1 MNDHLSRHKEQL
13 SGQVNPKMSAAR
25 VRFASLSILSRQSD
39 LSKSAIRTVAVMC
52 LLVTIGIGQMWAE
65 SVAAT
70 FNSDTEITSDTYQA
84 WDNTNWY
91 LSKGGSQKGAG
102 FNAKNQST
110 IENAYGTSANT
121 SHGGFY
127 IRSKNKLSNICKIT
141 FTYDFCTTAAECDAA
156 KIYIGYSTDGSSWS
170 AVTFTSGSQGTSIS
184 PSEWDSSSGSSY
196 NETTWTF
203 EFANIASAYFAVIV
217 SREGSMTADKGFR
230 FDDTVIDFYT
240 GCCSNI
246 VTPAKGTRSNCE
258 IAFDLDEVPTC
269 NSTAAD
275 RQIKVKLTPASCY
288 AAPVKAS
295 VSSTGTTATWVSGPT
310 WNGTTSTY
318 DYVFQYAQNATGTT
332 TFNASLSTKT
342 TYTVSYNKGSTT
354 YTGGNTIN
362 GSHANDTKTCGT
374 NMSLPGAT
382 FTTTGYTQNGWATSD
397 GGTKEYNL
405 SITNYSVDAAA
416 TLYPTWSANET
427 DITLNKNGGTTS
439 GDALVDYG
447 DASVTIV
454 NDAVGATGYHVEG
467 YYTNDATPVKILNAD
482 GSYAET
488 NITGYVTGGKW
499 TYTTASTLTLYAHWA
514 ANTYKVRFN
523 KNNGSAIGTM
533 DDQEF
538 TYGTSQNLT
547 ANAFILDGNVFNGW
561 NTQADGKGTNY
572 TNGQSVNNLTATN
585 NGTFNLYAKW
595 RTATFSDYK
604 FSCAELTLTKPDA
617 GDMVF
622 ITSAASKTVRSQ
634 ERLHIEG
641 NGLTPGTAVTFTIS
655 PSTASGKFAFKKAD
669 GSALST
675 DASGEID
682 TDFYVYY
689 TPGSGDTSDGLDQ
702 FTTLTASVSGV
713 KPKTATLSG
722 KTFIGRHLPPNFV
735 IAAKVDGRWYA
746 LSGKITKATN
756 PTPVAIR
763 VDDNND
769 PTTAYC
775 ASTYSYTLYQDN
787 TANSQKVI
795 LGMTN
800 YKKDDKTYALWG
812 SGSAATLGINGD
824 AFVDGSLGDQYKW
837 TFKQTATSVSSIGD
851 VKYTMRV
858 TNRDYDVCVRTYNS
872 ALNWGTYTSGT
883 RVSELRLLTLTTRSA
898 PTMAVME
905 WGTDALVLQYAK
917 GGTAKS
923 VQAVIGDGSPTA
935 ITLTGLGGDIYRT
948 STISGLSSNP
958 GKTLTILTTE
968 SSTAKEK
975 MFVIPLIVG
984 NGVSKT
990 EQQLREMM
998 PGADATARNTA
1009 ATLVDV
1015 VIRPGGTMT
1024 TTTASGSFANLYI
1037 YPGGKVKISNNI
1049 KVKTNI
1055 YMRGGYSFL
1064 DSKAT
1069 YAYPDLCIKSGTFTA
1084 AKLYYD
1090 LYIDNRYYYTFS
1102 MPYDVTLASVTDEAG
1117 NDDFPVWVKHYNGAT
1132 RASGTHVSGWEWY
1145 GDEDGQGSFFAGVG
1159 YEITAKPKVSGRPIA
1174 IIRFPVKTGN
1184 ITSDASREIGVSVG
1198 NYGYD
1203 DYESGSL
1210 AANNVGWNFV
1220 GNPYL
1225 TEYKAGTASPAN
1237 DTLMI
1242 VAQGYVQHIDPTTG
1256 VWDGTYDWQA
1266 SNKRFITVP
1275 YDTQSDYHSEYVATY
1290 AIPAFSAFFIQTE
1303 AEGTFY
1309 MRGTRPQAAGVAP
1322 RYMQTQRE
1330 KPEMHLDVLL
1340 RGDNEAVEAKAGLII
1355 HDKYEGG
1362 LKDFEDVEQWF
1373 VDQNEQKTY
1382 TFANGTA
1389 LAYNLLNE
1397 QAATQVI
1404 PMGYIA
1410 TAAGE
1415 HTYSLDESNDV
1426 SGLAHLLLT
1435 DYETGLTTDLLV
1447 HDYVFM
1453 TEVGRF
1459 DERFA
1464 ISAVFEQEEIVT
1476 DVAGTNSD
1484 NWTKTIGIYHD
1495 GNTLTLRGLPEGSE
1509 VYVYDMTGKLMASGE
1524 NLHNVASFSIAAQG
1538 VYNIRVVSGDE
1549 AVTLRS
1555 VLQ

>member
-1 MNDHLSRHKEQL
+1 MKNV
-13 SGQVNPKMSAAR
+13 VNRALVAEKTN
-25 VRFASLSILSRQSD
+25 ILTNNTIMKNVIKY
-39 LSKSAIRTVAVMC
+39 LCAILMV
-52 LLVTIGIGQMWAE
+52 I
-65 SVAAT
+65 
-70 FNSDTEITSDTYQA
+70 
-84 WDNTNWY
+84 
-91 LSKGGSQKGAG
+91 
-102 FNAKNQST
+102 
-110 IENAYGTSANT
+110 GTSA
-121 SHGGFY
+121 
-127 IRSKNKLSNICKIT
+127 
-141 FTYDFCTTAAECDAA
+141 
-156 KIYIGYSTDGSSWS
+156 S
-170 AVTFTSGSQGTSIS
+170 AWGMTVT
-184 PSEWDSSSGSSY
+184 
-196 NETTWTF
+196 
-203 EFANIASAYFAVIV
+203 
-217 SREGSMTADKGFR
+217 
-230 FDDTVIDFYT
+230 
-240 GCCSNI
+240 
-246 VTPAKGTRSNCE
+246 
-258 IAFDLDEVPTC
+258 L
-269 NSTAAD
+269 
-275 RQIKVKLTPASCY
+275 
-288 AAPVKAS
+288 
-295 VSSTGTTATWVSGPT
+295 
-310 WNGTTSTY
+310 TY
-318 DYVFQYAQNATGTT
+318 DYDSDYNDMWYGDMTDASSYWKVTGTALFSVPISTQPTSNITINIKMAYEGSGTEGLEQISASGTESSSNWTMGETYACSHSGSTYSTCTFTITKPGSPT
-332 TFNASLSTKT
+332 TLGGLDITLNRKYGKNLRVQKIEVSYTAASESAIVVKESGSPISSINFGTVTADNGSKTINLSGTCLTYEDNYYSYFFASISGTDAANFTAAAATYGFVYSSPADIYVTYEGLTEARTYSATLTITAYKDAECGNYDGEEFTRDIPLSVTFDPPCTSRTITMSNFSKDFGAADFVPTHTVSAGSGAKTWTSGTASVATIVDGKVHIVGAGTSLITLNVEASGDYCAVSKSCTMTVNAVAPTVTDFTASCTNNKITVTNANASTISNKGGKAITRYGYLYSTSVSTPTFGASGVSDANVGTTDVTLNARWAEKEITGLSAGT
-342 TYTVSYNKGSTT
+342 TYYVRAYAYNGSEYGYSSVVTVTTKCAVAYAGNGGTGTVTDASSPYAKGSNVTVLA
-354 YTGGNTIN
+354 N
-362 GSHANDTKTCGT
+362 GFTAPDGKKFVDWLGSNSTHYA
-374 NMSLPGAT
+374 PGAT
-382 FTTTGYTQNGWATSD
+382 IS
-397 GGTKEYNL
+397 
-405 SITNYSVDAAA
+405 SIS
-416 TLYPTWSANET
+416 T
-427 DITLNKNGGTTS
+427 DITLTAQWT
-439 GDALVDYG
+439 D
-447 DASVTIV
+447 VT
-454 NDAVGATGYHVEG
+454 Y
-467 YYTNDATPVKILNAD
+467 
-482 GSYAET
+482 
-488 NITGYVTGGKW
+488 
-499 TYTTASTLTLYAHWA
+499 
-514 ANTYKVRFN
+514 
-523 KNNGSAIGTM
+523 
-533 DDQEF
+533 
-538 TYGTSQNLT
+538 
-547 ANAFILDGNVFNGW
+547 
-561 NTQADGKGTNY
+561 
-572 TNGQSVNNLTATN
+572 
-585 NGTFNLYAKW
+585 
-595 RTATFSDYK
+595 SDYK

-763 VDDNND
+763 VDDNNN

-958 GKTLTILTTE
+958 GKTLTILTIE

-1102 MPYDVTLASVTDEAG
+1102 MPYDVTLESVTDEAG
-1117 NDDFPVWVKHYNGAT
+1117 NTDFPVWVKHYNGAT
-1132 RASGTHVSGWEWY
+1132 RATGQQVTGWEWY
-1145 GDEDGQGSFFAGVG
+1145 GDETGQESFFAGVG
-1159 YEITAKPKVSGRPIA
+1159 YEITAKPKTSGRPIA

-1184 ITSDASREIGVSVG
+1184 LTTDAANAPEISVG
-1198 NYGYD
+1198 NYGKSAYD
-1203 DYESGSL
+1203 AGNL
-1210 AANNVGWNFV
+1210 AANNVGWNFL

-1225 TEYKAGTASPAN
+1225 TEYKAVSDTSMIVAYDFQKHMENGQWTGTWDWKASPA
-1237 DTLMI
+1237 
-1242 VAQGYVQHIDPTTG
+1242 
-1256 VWDGTYDWQA
+1256 
-1266 SNKRFITVP
+1266 RFITVP
-1275 YDTQSDYHSEYVATY
+1275 NDVGTDYHHEYVKGYT
-1290 AIPAFSAFFIQTE
+1290 IPAFSAFFFQTE
-1303 AEGTFY
+1303 TAGTFT
-1309 MRGTRPQAAGVAP
+1309 MGGTRPQAAAP
-1322 RYMQTQRE
+1322 ARYSATPTE
-1330 KPEMHLDVLL
+1330 VPELHIDVML
-1340 RGDNEAVEAKAGLII
+1340 RGDDEAVEGKAGLII
-1355 HDKYEGG
+1355 HEKYEGG

-1373 VDQNEQKTY
+1373 VDKNELKTY
-1382 TFANGTA
+1382 TFADGAA
-1389 LAYNLLNE
+1389 LAYNLTNE
-1397 QAATQVI
+1397 QTIVQPI

-1410 TAAGE
+1410 TVAGE
-1415 HTYSLDESNDV
+1415 HSYALNESNDV
-1426 SGLAHLLLT
+1426 SRLEHLWLT
-1435 DYETGLTTDLLV
+1435 DNETGMTTDLLV
-1447 HDYVFM
+1447 RDYTF
-1453 TEVGRF
+1453 TTDAGRY

-1464 ISAVFEQEEIVT
+1464 ITAEFEREEVYTDVT
-1476 DVAGTNSD
+1476 DTGGNDWVAS
-1484 NWTKTIGIYHD
+1484 IGVYHD
-1495 GNTLTLRGLPEGSE
+1495 GNTLTLRGLPENSA
-1509 VYVYDMTGKLMASGE
+1509 VYVYDMTGKLMASDKQL
-1524 NLHNVASFSIAAQG
+1524 NNVVSLSIAAQG
-1538 VYNIRVVSGDE
+1538 VYNIRVVNGQN

-1555 VLQ
+1555 VIR

>member
-1 MNDHLSRHKEQL
+1 MKNVVNRALAAKKTNILINNTIMKNYIKYLCAVLMVLGMSINAWGATDTKTYDGADLSDWSGSH
-13 SGQVNPKMSAAR
+13 SGQYADGSLKLDAQGENAYNYSIWSGAISSGMTSITVTINYKINGSGSSSNVFTVAAVNSSGTVKASQTFAPTSTSYTDAEVTLTIPASSA
-25 VRFASLSILSRQSD
+25 VTGLKITYTTKSSGNVGVASLEAVATYTDATYNVYLMSGCTGNVAGSYSCNKGTSGSGTGAYSSCIKYSGITAGTSVTITATPADGYQFNGWTDGGYSIIFDDSSNEITPSSTTSTTATFTMPSSDVVIWECNFSESCISRTITVNTGTPRNYGSGTFTPTLSSAQST
-39 LSKSAIRTVAVMC
+39 SGTKSSWSSSNTSVATINSSTG
-52 LLVTIGIGQMWAE
+52 LVTI
-65 SVAAT
+65 V
-70 FNSDTEITSDTYQA
+70 
-84 WDNTNWY
+84 
-91 LSKGGSQKGAG
+91 GA
-102 FNAKNQST
+102 
-110 IENAYGTSANT
+110 
-121 SHGGFY
+121 
-127 IRSKNKLSNICKIT
+127 
-141 FTYDFCTTAAECDAA
+141 
-156 KIYIGYSTDGSSWS
+156 
-170 AVTFTSGSQGTSIS
+170 
-184 PSEWDSSSGSSY
+184 
-196 NETTWTF
+196 
-203 EFANIASAYFAVIV
+203 
-217 SREGSMTADKGFR
+217 
-230 FDDTVIDFYT
+230 
-240 GCCSNI
+240 
-246 VTPAKGTRSNCE
+246 
-258 IAFDLDEVPTC
+258 
-269 NSTAAD
+269 
-275 RQIKVKLTPASCY
+275 
-288 AAPVKAS
+288 
-295 VSSTGTTATWVSGPT
+295 
-310 WNGTTSTY
+310 
-318 DYVFQYAQNATGTT
+318 
-332 TFNASLSTKT
+332 
-342 TYTVSYNKGSTT
+342 GSTT
-354 YTGGNTIN
+354 ISVDVAASGDYCAATASGTLVVNAVAPTVTNFTASCTNNKITITNANASTVSNKGGMAITRYGYLYSTSVSTPTFGASGVSDANVGASDVTLNARWAEKEITGLSAGTTYYVRAYAYN
-362 GSHANDTKTCGT
+362 GSEYGYSSVVTVTTKCAVTYAGNGGTGTVTDASSPYAKGSNVTVLANDFTAPDGKKFVDWLGSNSTHYA
-374 NMSLPGAT
+374 PGAT
-382 FTTTGYTQNGWATSD
+382 IS
-397 GGTKEYNL
+397 
-405 SITNYSVDAAA
+405 SIS
-416 TLYPTWSANET
+416 T
-427 DITLNKNGGTTS
+427 DITLTAQWT
-439 GDALVDYG
+439 D
-447 DASVTIV
+447 VT
-454 NDAVGATGYHVEG
+454 Y
-467 YYTNDATPVKILNAD
+467 
-482 GSYAET
+482 
-488 NITGYVTGGKW
+488 
-499 TYTTASTLTLYAHWA
+499 
-514 ANTYKVRFN
+514 
-523 KNNGSAIGTM
+523 
-533 DDQEF
+533 
-538 TYGTSQNLT
+538 
-547 ANAFILDGNVFNGW
+547 
-561 NTQADGKGTNY
+561 
-572 TNGQSVNNLTATN
+572 
-585 NGTFNLYAKW
+585 
-595 RTATFSDYK
+595 SDYK

-763 VDDNND
+763 VDDNNN

-1102 MPYDVTLASVTDEAG
+1102 MPYDVTLESVTDEAG
-1117 NDDFPVWVKHYNGAT
+1117 NTDFPVWVKHYNGAT
-1132 RASGTHVSGWEWY
+1132 RATGQQVTGWEWY
-1145 GDEDGQGSFFAGVG
+1145 GDETGQESFFAGVG
-1159 YEITAKPKVSGRPIA
+1159 YEITAKPKTSGRPIA

-1184 ITSDASREIGVSVG
+1184 LTTDAANAPEISVG
-1198 NYGYD
+1198 NYGKSAYD
-1203 DYESGSL
+1203 AGNL
-1210 AANNVGWNFV
+1210 AANNVGWNFL

-1225 TEYKAGTASPAN
+1225 TEYKAVSDTSMIVAYDFQKHMENGQWTGTWDWKASPA
-1237 DTLMI
+1237 
-1242 VAQGYVQHIDPTTG
+1242 
-1256 VWDGTYDWQA
+1256 
-1266 SNKRFITVP
+1266 RFITVP
-1275 YDTQSDYHSEYVATY
+1275 NDVGTDYHHEYVKGYT
-1290 AIPAFSAFFIQTE
+1290 IPAFSAFFFQTE
-1303 AEGTFY
+1303 TAGTFT
-1309 MRGTRPQAAGVAP
+1309 MGGTRPQAAAP
-1322 RYMQTQRE
+1322 ARYSATPTE
-1330 KPEMHLDVLL
+1330 VPELHIDVML
-1340 RGDNEAVEAKAGLII
+1340 RGDDEAVEGKAGLII
-1355 HDKYEGG
+1355 HEKYEGG

-1373 VDQNEQKTY
+1373 VDKNELKTY
-1382 TFANGTA
+1382 TFADGAA
-1389 LAYNLLNE
+1389 LAYNLTNE
-1397 QAATQVI
+1397 QTIVQPI

-1410 TAAGE
+1410 TVAGE
-1415 HTYSLDESNDV
+1415 HSYALNESNDV
-1426 SGLAHLLLT
+1426 SRLEHLWLT
-1435 DYETGLTTDLLV
+1435 DYETGMTTDLLV
-1447 HDYVFM
+1447 RDYTF
-1453 TEVGRF
+1453 TTDAGRY
-1459 DERFA
+1459 DERFTITA
-1464 ISAVFEQEEIVT
+1464 EFEREEVYTDVT
-1476 DVAGTNSD
+1476 DTGGNDWVAS
-1484 NWTKTIGIYHD
+1484 IGVYHD
-1495 GNTLTLRGLPEGSE
+1495 GNTLTLRGLPENSA
-1509 VYVYDMTGKLMASGE
+1509 VYVYDMTGKLMASDKQL
-1524 NLHNVASFSIAAQG
+1524 NNVVSLSIAAQG
-1538 VYNIRVVSGDE
+1538 VYNIRVVNGQN

-1555 VLQ
+1555 VIR

>member
-1 MNDHLSRHKEQL
+1 MKNVVNRALVAEKTNILTNNTIMKNVIKYLCAVLMIICTSASAWAYTPGSGYTKVTSPSSQL
-13 SGQVNPKMSAAR
+13 SQYDQVILYEEATGMGVTGSDGTDATLSSTEAAWTIYNIQDITGSVVELGDVSSSVVIRYIDTESESTSYKFVYSSSAASFTISNTGLLQYSGTR
-25 VRFASLSILSRQSD
+25 LAHNGNHIRFYSSDGNPLYVYKLNTPNPLSPASNAGLEIGPASIYMSGKSD
-39 LSKSAIRTVAVMC
+39 NGAAPYGVFYSGWISYETTGYKSKNHQISIIDDDDFPAYMYVHLYDENDEYWDGYFTPSSTTDFGRFRLYCYAPTAGVYHATLKFIEYGTKNYVEVPIVITVTADCTTNTV
-52 LLVTIGIGQMWAE
+52 LVADAGSNTSTTGNYGTLTSVALTVLQDGSGDITWTSTNTNVATVSGNNSGATVTIVGAGTASIKASAE
-65 SVAAT
+65 ADATYCDGEATYSVTVNAVAPTVTNFTAT
-70 FNSDTEITSDTYQA
+70 CTNNKITVTNANASTVSNKGGKAITRYGYLYSTSVSTPTFGASGVNDANVGTSDVTK
-84 WDNTNWY
+84 D
-91 LSKGGSQKGAG
+91 
-102 FNAKNQST
+102 AKW
-110 IENAYGTSANT
+110 
-121 SHGGFY
+121 
-127 IRSKNKLSNICKIT
+127 
-141 FTYDFCTTAAECDAA
+141 AA
-156 KIYIGYSTDGSSWS
+156 KDITGLSAGTTYYVRAYAYNGSEYGYSSVVTVTTKC
-170 AVTFTSGSQGTSIS
+170 AVTYAGNGGTGTVTDASS
-184 PSEWDSSSGSSY
+184 PY
-196 NETTWTF
+196 
-203 EFANIASAYFAVIV
+203 
-217 SREGSMTADKGFR
+217 
-230 FDDTVIDFYT
+230 
-240 GCCSNI
+240 
-246 VTPAKGTRSNCE
+246 AKGSNVTVL
-258 IAFDLDEVPTC
+258 ANGFTAPAGKKFVDWLGS
-269 NSTAAD
+269 NSTH
-275 RQIKVKLTPASCY
+275 Y
-288 AAPVKAS
+288 A
-295 VSSTGTTATWVSGPT
+295 
-310 WNGTTSTY
+310 
-318 DYVFQYAQNATGTT
+318 
-332 TFNASLSTKT
+332 
-342 TYTVSYNKGSTT
+342 
-354 YTGGNTIN
+354 
-362 GSHANDTKTCGT
+362 
-374 NMSLPGAT
+374 PGAT
-382 FTTTGYTQNGWATSD
+382 IS
-397 GGTKEYNL
+397 
-405 SITNYSVDAAA
+405 SIS
-416 TLYPTWSANET
+416 T
-427 DITLNKNGGTTS
+427 DITLTAQWT
-439 GDALVDYG
+439 D
-447 DASVTIV
+447 VT
-454 NDAVGATGYHVEG
+454 Y
-467 YYTNDATPVKILNAD
+467 
-482 GSYAET
+482 
-488 NITGYVTGGKW
+488 
-499 TYTTASTLTLYAHWA
+499 
-514 ANTYKVRFN
+514 
-523 KNNGSAIGTM
+523 
-533 DDQEF
+533 
-538 TYGTSQNLT
+538 
-547 ANAFILDGNVFNGW
+547 
-561 NTQADGKGTNY
+561 
-572 TNGQSVNNLTATN
+572 
-585 NGTFNLYAKW
+585 
-595 RTATFSDYK
+595 SDYK

-641 NGLTPGTAVTFTIS
+641 NGLTPGTAVTFIIS

-763 VDDNND
+763 VDDNNN

-1102 MPYDVTLASVTDEAG
+1102 MPYDVTLESVTDEAG
-1117 NDDFPVWVKHYNGAT
+1117 NTDFPVWVKHYNGAT
-1132 RASGTHVSGWEWY
+1132 RATGQQVTGWEWY
-1145 GDEDGQGSFFAGVG
+1145 GDETGQESFFAGVG
-1159 YEITAKPKVSGRPIA
+1159 YEITAKPKTSGRPIA

-1184 ITSDASREIGVSVG
+1184 LTTDAANAPEISVS
-1198 NYGYD
+1198 NYGKSAYD
-1203 DYESGSL
+1203 AGNL
-1210 AANNVGWNFV
+1210 AANNVGWNFL

-1225 TEYKAGTASPAN
+1225 TEYKAVSDTSMIVAYDFQKHMENGQWTGTWDWKASPA
-1237 DTLMI
+1237 
-1242 VAQGYVQHIDPTTG
+1242 
-1256 VWDGTYDWQA
+1256 
-1266 SNKRFITVP
+1266 RFITVP
-1275 YDTQSDYHSEYVATY
+1275 NDVGTDYHHEYVKGYT
-1290 AIPAFSAFFIQTE
+1290 IPAFSAFFFQTE
-1303 AEGTFY
+1303 TAGTFT
-1309 MRGTRPQAAGVAP
+1309 MGGTRPQAAAP
-1322 RYMQTQRE
+1322 ARYSATPTE
-1330 KPEMHLDVLL
+1330 VPELHIDVML
-1340 RGDNEAVEAKAGLII
+1340 RGDDEAVEGKAGLII
-1355 HDKYEGG
+1355 HEKYEGG

-1373 VDQNEQKTY
+1373 VDKNELKTY
-1382 TFANGTA
+1382 TFADGAA
-1389 LAYNLLNE
+1389 LAYNLTNE
-1397 QAATQVI
+1397 QTIVQPI

-1410 TAAGE
+1410 TVAGE
-1415 HTYSLDESNDV
+1415 HSYALNESNDV
-1426 SGLAHLLLT
+1426 SRLEHLWLT
-1435 DYETGLTTDLLV
+1435 DNETGMTTDLLV
-1447 HDYVFM
+1447 RDYTF
-1453 TEVGRF
+1453 TTDAGRY
-1459 DERFA
+1459 DERFTITA
-1464 ISAVFEQEEIVT
+1464 EFEREEVYTDVT
-1476 DVAGTNSD
+1476 DTGGNDWVAS
-1484 NWTKTIGIYHD
+1484 IGVYHD
-1495 GNTLTLRGLPEGSE
+1495 GNTLTLRGLPENSA
-1509 VYVYDMTGKLMASGE
+1509 VYVYDMTGKLMASDKQL
-1524 NLHNVASFSIAAQG
+1524 NNVVSLSIAAQG
-1538 VYNIRVVSGDE
+1538 VYNIRVVNGQN

-1555 VLQ
+1555 VIR